1 MWIAQCC
8 FLLLNFI
15 GLSTGL
21 LCYNC
26 SSTNR
31 DWNHCSGDFG
41 TASPFAFNSSRLFL
55 INCTGDNA
63 MCFVRSWSARA
74 KHAWLVQ
81 RGCYQA
87 GKEDPLPRGLLTPTR
102 AMACKRERLSD
113 AEYKVCLCQADWC
126 NSAKS
131 HFPHRT
137 LQFMK
142 TLISITFIFIPY
154 LYALGH

>member
-55 INCTGDNA
+55 INCTG
-63 MCFVRSWSARA
+63 
-74 KHAWLVQ
+74 
-81 RGCYQA
+81 
-87 GKEDPLPRGLLTPTR
+87 GLATLNTKYASVKRTGATR
-102 AMACKRERLSD
+102 RNHTSHTERYS
-113 AEYKVCLCQADWC
+113 
-126 NSAKS
+126 S
-131 HFPHRT
+131 
-137 LQFMK
+137 
-142 TLISITFIFIPY
+142 
-154 LYALGH
+154 